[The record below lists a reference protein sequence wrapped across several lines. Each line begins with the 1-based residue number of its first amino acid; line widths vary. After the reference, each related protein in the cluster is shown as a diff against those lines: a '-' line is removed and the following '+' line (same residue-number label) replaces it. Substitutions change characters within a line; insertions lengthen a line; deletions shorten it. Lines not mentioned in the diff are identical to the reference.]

1 MEEFVR
7 DFYTFDFAGHLAE
20 DNGNKGKN
28 EIDFDT
34 VDIIEKDPIESKS
47 KNDVGN
53 SALDSDSID
62 KKCLSIVV
70 ISD

>member
-1 MEEFVR
+1 MKEFVR
-7 DFYTFDFAGHLAE
+7 DFYTFDFAGHLVE
-20 DNGNKGKN
+20 DNDNKGKN

-34 VDIIEKDPIESKS
+34 VDIIEKDSVESKC

-62 KKCLSIVV
+62 KKISIYCGYK
-70 ISD
+70 